1 MNKYLL
7 LTFFLVLSLCLN
19 AQESF
24 VFKYEF
30 VPNKKYTTQMETNMS
45 GLMDMKAD
53 EATMQKMAENGMEL
67 PIKMKQ
73 KTSANLTSVTG
84 DKDSVGDIPVTL
96 SYDKMNIEMFMNDE
110 PVPVPNVFEDTKI
123 FGKYSSGSKLQID
136 SISGNNVLPNIK
148 EILAKAIEQIQLQI
162 LFPEHPLKIGDTFD
176 NEIPMNVPIAN
187 MVPIEMNVKT
197 TYNLKN
203 IESGIAYFDIEQSLT
218 LTSNQENM
226 SIDAEGSG
234 TGKLEH
240 DIKNN
245 YMSRY
250 ETNLPMK
257 MNMKMGETMQMDMQ
271 MDTHTVLTISV
282 E

>member
-1 MNKYLL
+1 MKKYLL
-7 LTFFLVLSLCLN
+7 LTAALVLSISLS
-19 AQESF
+19 AQDSF
-24 VFKYEF
+24 IFKYEF
-30 VPNKKYTTQMETNMS
+30 TPNSKYTTQMETNMT

-53 EATMQKMAENGMEL
+53 EATMQKMAKNGMEL

-73 KTSANLTSVTG
+73 KTSASLTSLTG
-84 DKDSVGDIPVTL
+84 DKDAAGDIPVTL
-96 SYDKMNIEMFMNDE
+96 SYDKMNMEMSMNDE
-110 PVPVPNVFEDTKI
+110 AVPVPNVFEDTKI
-123 FGKYSSGSKLQID
+123 FGKYSSTSKLRID

-148 EILAKAIEQIQLQI
+148 EIMAKAIEQVQLQI
-162 LFPEHPLKIGDTFD
+162 LFPKHPLKIGDTFE

-197 TYNLKN
+197 NYILKN
-203 IESGIAYFDIEQSLT
+203 IENGIAYFDIEQSLT
-218 LTSNQENM
+218 LASNQENM
-226 SIDAEGSG
+226 TIQAEGSG

-240 DIKNN
+240 DIKKN

-250 ETNLPMK
+250 ETTLPMK

-271 MDTHTVLTISV
+271 MDTHTILTISV